1 MKIIADENM
10 PNVSTLFSSIGEVS
24 LTPGRSLSSEQIKDA
39 DILLV
44 RSVTKVTATLLENSN
59 IKFVGSATIGTD
71 HIDLE
76 YLSENDICF
85 SSAPGCN
92 ADAVADYVFSAL
104 SHLYLNKKLEWL
116 NKRIGIIGHGNVG
129 KTVYQR
135 FSALGCDVVAYDP
148 FVESD
153 SVRLVS
159 LDEVLNCDI
168 ICLHAPLTKTGLHPT
183 YKMLGKEQLQKLKPN
198 TTLISAGRGGVVCED
213 SLLIRHD
220 ELGGKLNLVWDV
232 WKSEPHINTALLDKV
247 DLATPHIAGYSKQG
261 REKGTWM
268 VYLALCKF
276 LNLNPKLDYSKAIS
290 QGNIT
295 EMSLNKDANLHEAI
309 ARAVLAIY
317 DISRDDT
324 RLRRKYRNAP
334 SFETFD
340 WLRKHYVERDE
351 FNTCIATQ
359 TSYQDELNAIGF
371 KHLNT

>member
-10 PNVSTLFSSIGEVS
+10 PNVLNLFSSIGDVS
-24 LTPGRSLSSEQIKDA
+24 LMPGRSLSNEEVKNA

-44 RSVTKVTATLLENSN
+44 RSVTKVTPALLKDSN

-76 YLSENDICF
+76 HLQNNNICF

-104 SHLYLNKKLEWL
+104 SHLYLNKKLTWL

-135 FSALGCDVVAYDP
+135 FETLGCNVIAYDP
-148 FVESD
+148 FVQNNSTK
-153 SVRLVS
+153 LTT
-159 LDEVLNCDI
+159 LDDVMDCDI
-168 ICLHAPLTKTGLHPT
+168 ICLHAPLTKTGSHPT
-183 YKMLGKEQLQKLKPN
+183 YNMLGKEQLKKLKPD
-198 TTLISAGRGGVVCED
+198 TTIISAGRGGVICED
-213 SLLIRHD
+213 SLIARLE
-220 ELGGKLNLVWDV
+220 ELEGRLNLVWDV
-232 WKSEPHINTALLDKV
+232 WKNEPHINTTLLDKV

-268 VYLALCKF
+268 VYLSLCKF
-276 LNLNPKLDYSKAIS
+276 LNIKPNLDYSKAVS
-290 QGNIT
+290 RGSIT
-295 EMSLNKDANLHEAI
+295 NMLLNEDACLHDVL
-309 ARAVLAIY
+309 ARAILAVY

-334 SFETFD
+334 SYETFD

-359 TSYQDELNAIGF
+359 ASYQRELNAIGF
-371 KHLNT
+371 KRN